1 MRKRVIVGDMHGM
14 FGIVKDIYDLE
25 QPDDFMILGDY
36 FDSFTIAPNLQELA
50 YKDLLE
56 LRRYHKSLHK
66 GKFIMLIGNH
76 DLHYLPSHHEQ
87 CSGYNKDTAWFAT
100 DLIRD
105 GLDREYLHFAHIDIT
120 NKIIFTHAGVTQTW
134 FMKWCYP
141 SLNNINTVDFP
152 AFRHVGS
159 DLYGNDKRN
168 SPIWVRPEA
177 LESDPYIDNNGYIWS
192 QIFGHTHQKEPF
204 MWSKAD
210 PTDPNQYGQSV
221 FIGIDCITT
230 YYIVEE
236 LDDNGKL
243 IKRHIRPN
251 KNIVM

>member
-1 MRKRVIVGDMHGM
+1 MKKRVIVGDMHGM
-14 FGIVKDIYDLE
+14 FGIVKDIYNLE
-25 QPDDFMILGDY
+25 QPDEFIMLGDY

-76 DLHYLPSHHEQ
+76 DLHYLTNYNEK
-87 CSGYNKDTAWFAT
+87 CSGYNNDTAWFAS
-100 DLIRD
+100 DFVSK
-105 GLDREYLHFAHIDIT
+105 GLDDNILVFTYIDDI
-120 NKIIFTHAGVTQTW
+120 NKTIFTHAGVTQSW
-134 FMKWCYP
+134 FEKWCYP
-141 SLNNINTVDFP
+141 SLGNINTVELN
-152 AFRHVGS
+152 AFRHIGS
-159 DLYGNDKRN
+159 DWYGNDKRN

-177 LESDPYIDNNGYIWS
+177 LESDPYIDNDGYIWS

-210 PTDPNQYGQSV
+210 PTDPNQYGHSV